1 MIDILAPLRFKSER
15 NYSLTGPER
24 QRAIDDGLVNA
35 DWYQTPLD
43 RKVLKDLMKRKDGP
57 ALRDTAIWLALL
69 VLTGAGG
76 VWFWGTWWAVP
87 FFVVYG
93 VLYGTSSD
101 SRWHESLHGT
111 AFKTPWMNDALY
123 HLASFMQIW
132 NPIVWRWSHMR
143 HHTDTT
149 IVGRDPEIGTMRP
162 PQLILM
168 ALNVIGLTSVPRN
181 LVILGRHA
189 LGRFTAD
196 ERDFVPGAELTK
208 AAMVARI
215 HLAIYGAVVVACVAT
230 GSILPAMLI
239 GLPRAYGVWFLLVIG
254 LPQHAGLAQD
264 VLDHRLNS
272 RTILLLA
279 PVRFIYWNMNYHTEH
294 HMFPMVPY
302 HALPRMH
309 EAVKHDCA
317 PAQGLFQTWR
327 ILLPVMLRQLRDQG
341 HYIRLQLPPGAG
353 AAQPGPRAQH

>member
-1 MIDILAPLRFKSER
+1 MPDLLAPLKFKGTR

-24 QRAIDDGLVNA
+24 QRAFDDGLANA
-35 DWYQTPLD
+35 EWYQTPID
-43 RKVLKDLMKRKDGP
+43 RKLLKELTKRKDGP
-57 ALRDTAIWLALL
+57 ALRDTAIWLSLL
-69 VLTGAGG
+69 ALTGAGG

-123 HLASFMQIW
+123 QLASFMQIW
-132 NPIVWRWSHMR
+132 NPVVWRWSHMR

-162 PQLILM
+162 PQMILM
-168 ALNVIGLTSVPRN
+168 ALNIIGLTSVPRN
-181 LVILGRHA
+181 LAILCRHA
-189 LGRFTAD
+189 MGRFTPDEAD
-196 ERDFVPGAELTK
+196 FLPANEMPRATRI
-208 AAMVARI
+208 ARI
-215 HLAIYGAVVVACVAT
+215 HIAIHGSVLVTCIAT

-254 LPQHAGLAQD
+254 LPQHAGLAED

-272 RTILLLA
+272 RTILLPA
-279 PVRFIYWNMNYHTEH
+279 PVRFIYWNMNFHVEH

-309 EAVKHDCA
+309 EAIRHDCPEA
-317 PAQGLFQTWR
+317 KGLWATWR
-327 ILLPVMLRQLRDQG
+327 TLLPVMLRQIRDQSF
-341 HYIRLQLPPGAG
+341 YIHQQLPPGAG
-353 AAQPGPRAQH
+353 APNLGPRLQH

>member
-1 MIDILAPLRFKSER
+1 MVDILAPLKFKGTR

-24 QRAIDDGLVNA
+24 QRALDDGLANA
-35 DWYQTPLD
+35 EWYQTPID
-43 RKVLKDLMKRKDGP
+43 RKLLKELTKRKDGP
-57 ALRDTAIWLALL
+57 ALRDTVIWLSLL

-123 HLASFMQIW
+123 QLASFMQIW
-132 NPIVWRWSHMR
+132 NPVVWRWSHMR

-149 IVGRDPEIGTMRP
+149 VVGRDPEIGTMRP
-162 PQLILM
+162 PQMILM
-168 ALNVIGLTSVPRN
+168 ALNLVGLTSVPRN
-181 LVILGRHA
+181 LAILVRHA
-189 LGRFTAD
+189 SGRFTPD
-196 ERDFVPGAELTK
+196 ERDFVPEGELPRATRI
-208 AAMVARI
+208 ARVHIAI
-215 HLAIYGAVVVACVAT
+215 HSSVVIACIAS

-254 LPQHAGLAQD
+254 LPQHAGLAED

-272 RTILLLA
+272 RTILLPA
-279 PVRFIYWNMNYHTEH
+279 PVRFIYWNMNYHVEH

-309 EAVKHDCA
+309 AAIRHDCPEA
-317 PAQGLFQTWR
+317 RGLWQTWR
-327 ILLPVMLRQLRDQG
+327 TLLPVMIRQIRDQT
-341 HYIRLQLPPGAG
+341 HFIQQDLPPGAG
-353 AAQPGPRAQH
+353 PARIGPRTQH